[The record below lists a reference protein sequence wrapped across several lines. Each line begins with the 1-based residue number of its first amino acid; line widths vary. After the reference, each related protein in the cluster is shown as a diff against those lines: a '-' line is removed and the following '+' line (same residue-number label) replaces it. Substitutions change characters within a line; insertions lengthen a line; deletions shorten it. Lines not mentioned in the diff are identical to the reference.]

1 MNLADKLKN
10 LHKED
15 WWNELEDEL
24 RMVLTETFS
33 KNPTNEVHIRFY
45 EYMTPR
51 ESNYM
56 SSLYTDSAYMEI
68 KKSLYSRVVDFLKAE
83 GFRLSTN
90 SWISA
95 TNLVVTLY

>member
-1 MNLADKLKN
+1 MNLADKLKSI
-10 LHKED
+10 HKED

-33 KNPTNEVHIRFY
+33 KKPTNEVRIRFY

-51 ESNYM
+51 ESNYK
-56 SSLYTDSAYMEI
+56 SSLYDDSAYMEI
-68 KKSLYSRVVDFLKAE
+68 KKSLYSRVVDFLKTE